1 MHSASSKLDMQVVEL
16 YDELMT
22 DEKLRIR
29 KSTFDN

>member
-22 DEKLRIR
+22 DDKVTN
-29 KSTFDN
+29 S